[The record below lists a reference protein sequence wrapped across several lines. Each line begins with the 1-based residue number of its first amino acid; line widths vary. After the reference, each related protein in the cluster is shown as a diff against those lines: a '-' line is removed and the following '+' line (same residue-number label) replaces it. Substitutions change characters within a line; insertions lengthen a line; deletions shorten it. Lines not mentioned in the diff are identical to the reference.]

1 MMSPVEMPLPEL
13 AQRLAQK
20 QSELEEARRAYQV
33 RHSDL
38 TRQKA
43 ELQAQLRTVE
53 AEIKAVSAKMPGGAA
68 SAAVPTKSAAPKVA
82 TSKVVASKAAALK
95 ATAPKT
101 AAAKMP
107 TLKDG
112 PSLPRLLV
120 DLVRAAG
127 GPITVKN
134 LTDKV
139 VRSKFST
146 TSHNLPRMVK
156 NKVGV
161 LVKRGLLRRA
171 EGQAGVVLGQGKGV
185 RAAPSPKA
193 AASTKPSSSNGKA
206 QPAAAKLA
214 DGQSRG
220 ALRSLLVQL
229 VAASNRPIKARELAE
244 QVLKKGYKTESREF
258 INVVWDAL
266 GKIDEIEN
274 VRGKGYQM
282 KKRPAKTT
290 K

>member
-33 RHSDL
+33 RHADL
-38 TRQKA
+38 ARQKA
-43 ELQAQLRTVE
+43 ELQTQLSAVE
-53 AEIKAVSAKMPGGAA
+53 AEIKAVSAKMPAGAA
-68 SAAVPTKSAAPKVA
+68 AAVPAKSAAPKVA
-82 TSKVVASKAAALK
+82 TSKVVAPKAAAPK
-95 ATAPKT
+95 AAAPKT

-193 AASTKPSSSNGKA
+193 AASTKPSSPNGKA

-229 VAASNRPIKARELAE
+229 VAGSNRPIKARELAE